1 MSLNFRL
8 FVPFLN
14 QLRRSAA
21 ATELHFL
28 TGLSGR
34 VGWRTRC
41 GTDAPMVERWLEQL
55 YGYMEIV
62 WPIILLVGNL
72 LVLNF
77 LEDNI
82 VKIASGMSGARKL
95 LFFGKALL
103 NILSAILHV
112 EGDSIVLASQ

>member
-1 MSLNFRL
+1 
-8 FVPFLN
+8 
-14 QLRRSAA
+14 
-21 ATELHFL
+21 
-28 TGLSGR
+28 
-34 VGWRTRC
+34 
-41 GTDAPMVERWLEQL
+41 MVERWLEQL